1 MNIFFLDIFKDEK
14 DILFVPNLHSV
25 QIFIDGL
32 PRKKCTKRSNNWVLT
47 QDHMF
52 THSQKMR

>member
-1 MNIFFLDIFKDEK
+1 MNIFSFDIFKDEK

-32 PRKKCTKRSNNWVLT
+32 PRKKMYKTK
-47 QDHMF
+47 Q
-52 THSQKMR
+52 